1 MTVILTH
8 AQNFLIVGHALKG
21 FTGHAQ
27 SCPDPLATLSLDEA
41 IDTYLGAEHS
51 DGAVEG
57 GVDVGVIIAAHG
69 SKPRLKHRTLCL

>member
-1 MTVILTH
+1 MPNH
-8 AQNFLIVGHALKG
+8 AR
-21 FTGHAQ
+21 TR
-27 SCPDPLATLSLDEA
+27 TLSLNES

>member
-1 MTVILTH
+1 MNLQTQ
-8 AQNFLIVGHALKG
+8 AYALN
-21 FTGHAQ
+21 
-27 SCPDPLATLSLDEA
+27 
-41 IDTYLGAEHS
+41 YLGAEHS